1 MKKYLFLLFT
11 IISFNLFSQIQD
23 PVDWSF
29 SVEDLSNN
37 TYNLIIEA
45 NIEKGWRIYSQH
57 VDDDGPIP
65 TSFQFIETQDF
76 TLIGDVLEGNSMTKF
91 DPVFE
96 MDLSYFEDKAIFKQ
110 KITILNDTL
119 SSIKGELEFMVC
131 NATMCL
137 PPDYVDMFFELKKKN

>member
-1 MKKYLFLLFT
+1 MKKHLFLLFT
-11 IISFNLFSQIQD
+11 IISINIFSQIQD

-45 NIEKGWRIYSQH
+45 DIEKGWRVYSQH

-65 TSFQFIETQDF
+65 TSFQFIKTKEF

-96 MDLSYFEDKAIFKQ
+96 MDLSYFED
-110 KITILNDTL
+110 
-119 SSIKGELEFMVC
+119 
-131 NATMCL
+131 
-137 PPDYVDMFFELKKKN
+137 

>member
-11 IISFNLFSQIQD
+11 IISFSLFSQIQD

-29 SVEDLSNN
+29 SVEDVSNN

-45 NIEKGWRIYSQH
+45 DIEKGWRVYSQH

-76 TLIGDVLEGNSMTKF
+76 TLIGDVLEGNVMTKF

-96 MDLSYFEDKAIFKQ
+96 MNLSYFEDKAGFKQ
-110 KITILNDTL
+110 KITI
-119 SSIKGELEFMVC
+119 
-131 NATMCL
+131 
-137 PPDYVDMFFELKKKN
+137 